1 MTTEITSTVLCVNLS
16 PEGKENKVE
25 KSFPHNFSL
34 VIIYIINNIDG
45 THICYHEH
53 KKEGKTRENC
63 IIFVTRA
70 RSWWTVLRFD
80 F

>member
-1 MTTEITSTVLCVNLS
+1 MTTEITSIVLCVNLS

-53 KKEGKTRENC
+53 KKRREKREK
-63 IIFVTRA
+63 I
-70 RSWWTVLRFD
+70 VLYL
-80 F
+80 